1 MLIMERVFGISNL
14 LEINLINYK
23 MKKIK
28 YLVYSIAAMLAL
40 TSCTQEEYEFGALTS
55 PSDITI
61 VAELTGKTS
70 TNPNGDGSGKVNF
83 TATGKNALTYK
94 FVFSDSQSVTSPS
107 GKASFTYETLGTNKF
122 VVTLVAYGAGGVSS
136 TKTVEV
142 EVFVAYTPPAD
153 LVTMLTADN
162 SRTWRIKAEGPGHLG
177 VGPADGFSPIWYSAN
192 PNDKADWECYDDR
205 FVFKANGDFQHITNG
220 KTFGKLNAMAAD
232 LGGDQGL
239 TPDGNGE
246 AIYTL
251 ADYNEKWSLSAPGGQ
266 ETLALTGIG
275 YHGFYVGG
283 NHRYSILSRSANEM
297 SLRTIGA
304 DGLAWYVILIAE

>member
-1 MLIMERVFGISNL
+1 MKNIFKIALLLVF
-14 LEINLINYK
+14 
-23 MKKIK
+23 
-28 YLVYSIAAMLAL
+28 VF
-40 TSCTQEEYEFGALTS
+40 TSSCPQEEYDFGALTS

-61 VAELTGKTS
+61 VAELVGKTL

-83 TATGKNALTYK
+83 TATGKDVLTYK
-94 FVFSDSQSVTSPS
+94 FVFSDSQSITSS
-107 GKASFTYETLGTNKF
+107 TGKASFTYETLGTNKF

-153 LVTMLTADN
+153 LVTMLTAN
-162 SRTWRIKAEGPGHLG
+162 NTRTWKIKSTGVGHFG
-177 VGPADGFSPIWYSAN
+177 VGPATSNNSDWWTAS

-205 FVFKANGDFQHITNG
+205 FVFKANGDFQHLTNG

-239 TPDGNGE
+239 TPNGDGE
-246 AIYTL
+246 AIYDL
-251 ADYNEKWSLSAPGGQ
+251 ADYTDKWSLSAPGGQ
-266 ETLALTGIG
+266 ETLSFAGIG

-283 NHRYSILSRSANEM
+283 NHRYSILSRTDNEM
-297 SLRTIGA
+297 KLRTVGA
-304 DGLAWYVILIAE
+304 DGNAWYVILIAE

>member
-1 MLIMERVFGISNL
+1 
-14 LEINLINYK
+14 
-23 MKKIK
+23 MKKFK

-61 VAELTGKTS
+61 VAELAGKT
-70 TNPNGDGSGKVNF
+70 TAKPNGDGSGKVNF
-83 TATGKNALTYK
+83 TVTGKNVLTYK
-94 FVFSDSQSVTSPS
+94 FVFSDSQSKTSPS
-107 GKASFTYETLGTNKF
+107 GKTSFTYETLGTNKF
-122 VVTLVAYGAGGVSS
+122 VVTVVAYGAGGVSS
-136 TKTVEV
+136 TKTVEL
-142 EVFVAYTPPAD
+142 EVFVAYTPPAE
-153 LVTMLTADN
+153 LVTMLTAN
-162 SRTWRIKAEGPGHLG
+162 SSRTWRIKAEGPGHLG
-177 VGPADGFSPIWYSAN
+177 VGQPDLFTSNWWTAAV
-192 PNDKADWECYDDR
+192 NDKADWECYDDR
-205 FVFKANGDFQHITNG
+205 FVFKSNGDFQHKTNG
-220 KTFGKLNAMAAD
+220 KTFGKLAAMAAD

-251 ADYNEKWSLSAPGGQ
+251 ADYSEKWSLSAPGGQ

-297 SLRTIGA
+297 KLRTIGA
-304 DGLAWYVILIAE
+304 DGNAWYVILIAE

>member
-1 MLIMERVFGISNL
+1 MKNIFKIALLLVIVFTS
-14 LEINLINYK
+14 
-23 MKKIK
+23 
-28 YLVYSIAAMLAL
+28 
-40 TSCTQEEYEFGALTS
+40 SCTQEEYEFGDLTA
-55 PSDITI
+55 PSDVTI
-61 VAELTGKTS
+61 VANVVGKTA
-70 TNPNGDGSGKVNF
+70 TNPNGDGTGVVNF
-83 TATGKNALTYK
+83 IATGKNVITYK
-94 FVFSDSQSVTSPS
+94 YVINDSKSITSAN
-107 GKASFTYETLGTNKF
+107 GLASHTYEALGTNKYF
-122 VVTLVAYGAGGVSS
+122 VTLVAYGPGGVASI
-136 TKTVEV
+136 KTVEI

-162 SRTWRIKAEGPGHLG
+162 TRTWKIKSTAVGHLG
-177 VGPADGFSPIWYSAN
+177 VGPADGFTPNWYAAN

-220 KTFGKLNAMAAD
+220 KTFGKLAAMAAD

-246 AIYTL
+246 SIYTL
-251 ADYNEKWSLSAPGGQ
+251 AGYTEKWSLSAPGGQ
-266 ETLALTGIG
+266 ETLALSGIG

-304 DGLAWYVILIAE
+304 DGNAWYVILIAE

>member
-1 MLIMERVFGISNL
+1 
-14 LEINLINYK
+14 

-28 YLVYSIAAMLAL
+28 YLVYSIATMLAL

-55 PSDITI
+55 PSDVTI
-61 VAELTGKTS
+61 VAELAGKT
-70 TNPNGDGSGKVNF
+70 TANPNGDGSGKVNF
-83 TATGKNALTYK
+83 TATGKNVLTYK
-94 FVFSDSQSVTSPS
+94 FVFSDSQSETSPS

-162 SRTWRIKAEGPGHLG
+162 TRTWRIKAEGVGHFG
-177 VGPADGFSPIWYSAN
+177 VGPADTFGSDWWTAGA
-192 PNDKADWECYDDR
+192 NDKSAWECYDDR
-205 FVFKANGDFQHITNG
+205 FIFKANGDFQHLTNG

-239 TPDGNGE
+239 TPNGDGE
-246 AIYTL
+246 AIYDLT
-251 ADYNEKWSLSAPGGQ
+251 DYSDKWSLSAPGGQ
-266 ETLALTGIG
+266 ETLSFAGIG

-283 NHRYSILSRSANEM
+283 NHKYAILSRSANEM
-297 SLRTIGA
+297 KLRTIGA
-304 DGLAWYVILIAE
+304 DGNAWYVILIAE

>member
-1 MLIMERVFGISNL
+1 MKNIFKIAL
-14 LEINLINYK
+14 L
-23 MKKIK
+23 
-28 YLVYSIAAMLAL
+28 LVLGFTS
-40 TSCTQEEYEFGALTS
+40 SCTQEEYEFGALTS

-61 VAELTGKTS
+61 VAELAGKT
-70 TNPNGDGSGKVNF
+70 TAKPNGDGSGKVNF
-83 TATGKNALTYK
+83 TATGKNVLTYK
-94 FVFSDSQSVTSPS
+94 FVFSDSQSLTSS
-107 GKASFTYETLGTNKF
+107 NGKASFTYETLGTNKF
-122 VVTLVAYGAGGVSS
+122 VVTLVAYGAGGVAT

-142 EVFVAYTPPAD
+142 EVFVAYTPPAE
-153 LVTMLTADN
+153 LVTMLTAN
-162 SRTWRIKAEGPGHLG
+162 NTRTWKIKSTAVGHLG
-177 VGPADGFSPIWYSAN
+177 VGPADGFTPIWYAAA

-205 FVFKANGDFQHITNG
+205 FIFKSNGDFKHITNG
-220 KTFGKLNAMAAD
+220 KTFGKLSAMAAD

-239 TPDGNGE
+239 SPDGNGE
-246 AIYTL
+246 SIYTL
-251 ADYNEKWSLSAPGGQ
+251 ANYTEKWSLSAPGGQ